1 MSHLRA
7 ILSAASVATFATGAL
22 SCAGGPRLAEANDN
36 RRPAGVV
43 RGAVREVRLEAQVAK
58 WLPDDGVD
66 SSMTIHA
73 FASRRGVPMVP
84 GPLLRVSEG
93 DSVRLTVVNT
103 LEDSSLVLHGI
114 QGFQADSIRLAPGT
128 KQTVT
133 FVAGTP
139 GTFTYWASTTGKSFG
154 ERSGIDSQLTG
165 AFVVD
170 PAGTVPDTS
179 ERIFVITMLDVLPD
193 TTKPPGTTNDLFDVA
208 INGKSWPFTEE
219 VSYVVGDT
227 VRWRWV
233 NGGYIAHPMHLHG
246 FHFRRTAKG
255 NGSTEAMEAEPPH
268 GVTELMRPRSTFR
281 MEFVPTR
288 AGNWLFHCHM
298 LGHITPFPERPD
310 SVRHLSHDP
319 AEHARTSMS
328 GLVMGVK
335 VRAPGGEPSSEMSIP
350 STTLRLL
357 AQEAKRD
364 SNPKLKPARG
374 FVLQRGTEPRADSIE
389 IPGTPLILTRGER
402 VGITVVNR
410 IPQHTSVHWHGMELE
425 SYFDGVAGYS
435 GADARRSPFVAPGDS
450 FTVVFTPPRA
460 GTFMYHTHMEEEP
473 QLQYGMFGAMIVLEP
488 GERYDPRTDRT
499 FILGSALGDGSF
511 MPVLNG
517 GRSWDAPMEFRV
529 GTTYRMRLVNIQ
541 AIIPVIMALQEND
554 STFVTWLA
562 HAKDGADLPE
572 SMRVTQSS
580 VTTIGVGET
589 YDFLWT
595 PRRAQDLVIRV
606 RSAGPEPGE
615 LRMPV
620 RVR

>member
-1 MSHLRA
+1 M
-7 ILSAASVATFATGAL
+7 
-22 SCAGGPRLAEANDN
+22 
-36 RRPAGVV
+36 
-43 RGAVREVRLEAQVAK
+43 RGAVREIRLEAQIAK
-58 WLPDDGVD
+58 WLPDDAVD
-66 SSMTIHA
+66 SAMTVHA
-73 FASRRGVPMVP
+73 FAMRAGVPVIP
-84 GPLLRVSEG
+84 GPLVRVMQG

-103 LEDSSLVLHGI
+103 LEDSSLVLHGLPT
-114 QGFQADSIRLAPGT
+114 GEVTGDSTIIDSLRVAPGERRV
-128 KQTVT
+128 VT

-139 GTFTYWASTTGKSFG
+139 GTFTYWGTTTGTPFG
-154 ERSGIDSQLTG
+154 ARSGIDSQLTG
-165 AFVVD
+165 AFIID
-170 PAGTVPDTS
+170 PIGVAPDTS

-219 VSYVVGDT
+219 VEYTVGET

-255 NGSTEAMEAEPPH
+255 NGSTEAFDAEPPH
-268 GVTELMRPRSTFR
+268 LVTELMRPRSTFR

-310 SVRHLSHDP
+310 SVRHLTHDA

-335 VRAPGGEPSSEMSIP
+335 VHPRAGETATVAEPGVPA
-350 STTLRLL
+350 TTLRLL

-364 SNPKLKPARG
+364 TNPRLKPARG
-374 FVLQRGTEPRADSIE
+374 FVLQRGAEPRADSIE

-410 IPQHTSVHWHGMELE
+410 LPQHTSVHWHGMELE

-435 GADARRSPFVAPGDS
+435 GADAQRSPFVAPGDS
-450 FTVVFTPPRA
+450 FTVTFTPPRA

-473 QLQYGMFGAMIVLEP
+473 QLHYGMFGAMLVMEP
-488 GERYDPRTDRT
+488 GERHDPRTDRT
-499 FILGSALGDGSF
+499 FILGTALGDGSF
-511 MPVLNG
+511 FPVLNG
-517 GRSWDAPMEFRV
+517 RRAWDAPMEFRV
-529 GTTYRMRLVNIQ
+529 GTTYRLRLINIQ
-541 AIIPVIMALQEND
+541 AIIPVIVALQSSD
-554 STFVTWLA
+554 STFMQWTA
-562 HAKDGADLPE
+562 HAKDGADLPP
-572 SMRVTQSS
+572 SMRLAGNSVVTL
-580 VTTIGVGET
+580 GVGET

-595 PRRAQDLVIRV
+595 PRRAQDLAIRV

-615 LRMPV
+615 LRLPV